1 MDVQDNPP
9 DGCRIS
15 QPSTMKCPSCGVEN
29 SAVAPRCSD
38 CGKVFLRP
46 EDRTFE
52 NVDPEILRESQG
64 KPKDA
69 GPRLPGG
76 AGGGGTVPGGGG
88 GTRSQ
93 SEKWRDSQVISKTPS
108 GFGRNDQ
115 FSQGDMEAGTLY
127 GGGNNSL
134 PEPAI
139 TPGFSGSRRGS
150 GGASFNI
157 SGGLEPGMDFGPR
170 FRIEQLLGEGG
181 MGKVYKAVDKELGR
195 TVALKILQPELTK
208 DPNVILRFKQEL
220 LLASKISHR
229 NILRIHDLSEFD
241 GVKFITMAFI
251 EGRDLNQILKEEP
264 RFSIER
270 SMKIGRQLCDA
281 LDAAHHE
288 GVVHRDFKPHNV
300 LMGLNDHVYVSD
312 FGLATSLETAKM
324 GMTRTGAFV
333 GTPRY
338 MSPEQVEGK
347 VVDHRSDLYS
357 LGLVLYEMVAGEV
370 PFNGDSTWQVM
381 YQRVKDAPKD
391 VKIANPSVP
400 DNVARIIMHCLER
413 EPSERYQSAKEIIT
427 DIDAHRAPEMST
439 SSMYRKPNASSI
451 SASRTVQFTVPER
464 APLWVYIGGGTLVLA
479 TLFFAIPKTRNLVFH
494 DSTNNTAV
502 STVSGL
508 PSLSQG
514 KYLAVLP
521 LQTLGDQSQ
530 LGYLAEGIEEA
541 LSAKLFQLQGIHVT
555 SAEAAEKVDQKLP
568 LPKIARALG
577 ANLVVQGMIQGSGDK
592 VRIILHLEDVANG
605 KRIWSKEFDGVA
617 ADIFT
622 LEDQIYNQLVPAL
635 GVNPT
640 HDEEAKA
647 EARPTDNIAAYDLY
661 LRGRNAMRG
670 ADTKSMES
678 AMDFF
683 TQALKQDR
691 SFALAYTGIA
701 DAGLQMYDIKK
712 DPFWTQKALAAAQQG
727 QQLNDNLPEVHS
739 TLGAVYSK
747 LGKNAEA
754 IAELKRAITL
764 APTSDLGYRRLGI
777 AYLASGRND
786 QAIETFKKAIELNPY
801 YWGNQTQLGNAY
813 YTLGDYPKALEAFQ
827 QVVVLAPDLDVGY
840 QNIGN
845 IYVAQGK
852 YQEAVPF
859 FQKCLQIQPYWST
872 YSNLGTA
879 YFFLKQF
886 PKAVEMFEKAVELN
900 PNDTATTVNLAD
912 GYRAAGQQDKALA
925 TYQKAISA
933 GFKELETNPQNAD
946 VMDQIALSYAKTGK
960 AKEADGFI
968 VRARAIDKKN
978 VNYMYDQAR
987 INALVGK
994 TKEALKSLHEAID
1007 SQFPCQYAA
1016 QDPDLE
1022 NIRGTEEFKSMMA
1035 KCSTSKP

>member
-1 MDVQDNPP
+1 MENAGPDPP
-9 DGCRIS
+9 SG
-15 QPSTMKCPSCGVEN
+15 
-29 SAVAPRCSD
+29 A
-38 CGKVFLRP
+38 
-46 EDRTFE
+46 DR
-52 NVDPEILRESQG
+52 
-64 KPKDA
+64 KPKDSGGA
-69 GPRLPGG
+69 HPASGTGGGG
-76 AGGGGTVPGGGG
+76 AGSGGGAPVGGA
-88 GTRSQ
+88 RPQ
-93 SEKWRDSQVISKTPS
+93 SEHWKDAQVLSKTPS
-108 GFGRNDQ
+108 GIGRNDQ
-115 FSQGDMEAGTLY
+115 FAKGDMESGTLY
-127 GGGNNSL
+127 GGDNSS
-134 PEPAI
+134 PQRAV

-150 GGASFNI
+150 GGASFNV
-157 SGGLEPGMDFGPR
+157 SGGLEAGMDFGPR

-264 RFSIER
+264 RFSIDR

-281 LDAAHHE
+281 LDAAHTE

-300 LMGLNDHVYVSD
+300 LVGNNDHVYVSD

-347 VVDHRSDLYS
+347 TVDSRSDLYS

-370 PFNGDSTWQVM
+370 PFSGDSTWQVM

-391 VKIANPSVP
+391 VKVANPDVP

-413 EPSERYQSAKEIIT
+413 DPTERYQTAKEIIT

-439 SSMYRKPNASSI
+439 TSMYRPAAPSSASS
-451 SASRTVQFTVPER
+451 SRTVQITVPDR
-464 APLWVYIGGGTLVLA
+464 APLWVYLGGGTLVLV
-479 TLFFAIPKTRNLVFH
+479 TLFFAIPATRNLVFH
-494 DSTNNTAV
+494 GQTANPAV
-502 STVSGL
+502 TGTVVSGL
-508 PSLSQG
+508 PALSQG

-530 LGYLAEGIEEA
+530 LGYLAEGIQEA
-541 LSAKLFQLQGIHVT
+541 LSAKLFQLQGVHVT
-555 SAEAAEKVDQKLP
+555 SGDAVEKADQKLP
-568 LPKIARALG
+568 LPKLARTLG
-577 ANLVVQGMIQGSGDK
+577 VNLVVQGTIQGAGDK
-592 VRIILHLEDVANG
+592 VRITMHLEDVAGG
-605 KRIWSKEFDGVA
+605 KRLWSKEFDGVT

-622 LEDQIYNQLVPAL
+622 LEDQIYAQLVPAL

-640 HDEEAKA
+640 HEEEAKA
-647 EARPTDNIAAYDLY
+647 ESRPTDNIAAYDLY

-678 AMDFF
+678 ALDYF

-691 SFALAYTGIA
+691 SFALAYAGIA

-712 DPFWTQKALAAAQQG
+712 DPFWTQKALAAALQA
-727 QQLNDNLPEVHS
+727 QQLNDALPEVHS

-754 IAELKRAITL
+754 IAELKHAITL
-764 APTSDLGYRRLGI
+764 APNSDLGYRRLGI
-777 AYLASGRND
+777 VYLSSGRTD
-786 QAIETFKKAIELNPY
+786 QAFEAFQKAIQLNPY
-801 YWGNQTQLGNAY
+801 YWANQNQLGDAY
-813 YTLGDYPKALEAFQ
+813 FTLGDYQKALEAFQ
-827 QVVVLAPDLDVGY
+827 QVIVLAPDLDVGY
-840 QNIGN
+840 QNLGN
-845 IYVAQGK
+845 VYSAQGK
-852 YQEAVPF
+852 YQEAIPF
-859 FQKCLQIQPYWST
+859 YQKCLQIQPFYST
-872 YSNLGTA
+872 YGNLGTA
-879 YFFLKQF
+879 YFFLKQY
-886 PKAVEMFEKAVELN
+886 PKAVEMYEKAVELN
-900 PNDTATTVNLAD
+900 PNDTVMIVNLAD

-933 GFKELETNPQNAD
+933 GFKELETNPQNAE
-946 VMDQIALSYAKTGK
+946 VMDQMALCNAKIGK
-960 AKEADGFI
+960 GKEADNFI
-968 VRARAIDKKN
+968 LRARAIDKKN
-978 VNYMYDQAR
+978 VNFIYDQAR
-987 INALVGK
+987 IYALLGR
-994 TKEALKSLHEAID
+994 TKESLKSLREAID
-1007 SQFPCQYAA
+1007 AQLPCQYAA

-1022 NIRGTEEFKSMMA
+1022 NIRGTAEFKAMMA
-1035 KCSTSKP
+1035 KCVTTTTKP